1 MLKKTTLIFSHMAT
15 IQRFNFGV
23 VETNVF
29 EHLRLLLDTCHM
41 PDMHRR
47 CIHSYL
53 QSQNLEKLDA
63 SVEVADPLKMDC
75 ITLIRMIAYPIP
87 SFLGKA
93 VFNVDGNECVF
104 SLTRSIGKPPVGLV
118 ETYVGTTEPSLFKK
132 EEVVKDDNGTGAYC
146 GA

>member
-1 MLKKTTLIFSHMAT
+1 MAT

-29 EHLRLLLDTCHM
+29 EHLRLLLDTCDM
-41 PDMHRR
+41 PDMHRL
-47 CIHSYL
+47 CICSYL
-53 QSQNLEKLDA
+53 RSQKLETLDA

-75 ITLIRMIAYPIP
+75 ITLIRMIAYPIQYF
-87 SFLGKA
+87 SGKA

-118 ETYVGTTEPSLFKK
+118 ETHVETTEPLLVEK